1 LDNVKVPITQSS
13 KEDKMD
19 IIYKSI
25 SESNRSM
32 YLYYPPGPNR
42 TAFKRCSITVLRDGD
57 DEASVHKLLFE
68 TGLTRLAE
76 NDDVILS
83 FPNPL
88 NGRWNSDLSGED
100 VAAFNKFQD
109 AMIRP
114 DDRPFEFSPNGFPT
128 YESMMSTWHPMNDT
142 KYLIGIGS
150 GADLACTL
158 AANYPENIA
167 AVLCINPTIAELPT
181 NKATFAPMPVHLVNC
196 PDKIRDY
203 FIKANEAEPVEQGN
217 NISIYENKL
226 NPLQRVID
234 DRLNKELTPELL
246 ESVWNELF
254 KKVRR
259 TNTGAHGD
267 CEPRMDIKKAS
278 FEIYLDDDRLDGK
291 PHTWFTHVPS
301 GIKKDQTEK
310 VPLLVFFHGGSDNPA
325 EAAEMSKFHELGEKE
340 GFITVYPWGGNKTQW
355 NCNMDESEPDDVG
368 FAVALIKHMIA
379 NYPVDEGRVYLSG
392 FSNGAAHAQAVAMVH
407 PELIAGICHI
417 NSNWP
422 GRRIGPSD
430 INVEEM
436 KPFSI
441 ALEKKKKFDYRMPV
455 WYTYGSREASYPV
468 YRGCTQQHQYDFWKR
483 YNNIE
488 IAPTPERDNP
498 HPCGCGVPGHKYTL
512 LKPSKRHPHH
522 EYDVHSFYSM
532 DKEPLNL
539 YNYVLMRDKGH
550 EVAEMDPALG
560 WAYVKKFRRLPDG
573 GLEIIK

>member
-1 LDNVKVPITQSS
+1 
-13 KEDKMD
+13 
-19 IIYKSI
+19 
-25 SESNRSM
+25 
-32 YLYYPPGPNR
+32 
-42 TAFKRCSITVLRDGD
+42 
-57 DEASVHKLLFE
+57 
-68 TGLTRLAE
+68 
-76 NDDVILS
+76 
-83 FPNPL
+83 
-88 NGRWNSDLSGED
+88 
-100 VAAFNKFQD
+100 
-109 AMIRP
+109 
-114 DDRPFEFSPNGFPT
+114 
-128 YESMMSTWHPMNDT
+128 MNDT

-158 AANYPENIA
+158 AAYYPENIA
-167 AVLCINPTIAELPT
+167 AVLCINPTITELPT
-181 NKATFAPMPVHLVNC
+181 DKATYAPMPARLVNC

-203 FIKANEAEPVEQGN
+203 FIKANEAESVEQGN
-217 NISIYENKL
+217 NIGIYENKL

-234 DRLNKELTPELL
+234 DRAGKELTPELL
-246 ESVWNELF
+246 ESAWNELF

-267 CEPRMDIKKAS
+267 CEPRMDIKKAD

-340 GFITVYPWGGNKTQW
+340 CFITVYPWGGNKTQW
-355 NCNMDESEPDDVG
+355 NCNMDENEPDDVG
-368 FAVALIKHMIA
+368 FAVALIKYMIA

-422 GRRIGPSD
+422 GKRIGPSD
-430 INVEEM
+430 INIEEM

-468 YRGCTQQHQYDFWKR
+468 YLGCTQQHQYDFWKR

-488 IAPTPERDNP
+488 IAPTPDRDNP

-512 LKPSKRHPHH
+512 LKPSKRHPYH

-560 WAYVKKFRRLPDG
+560 WAYVKQFRRLPDG
-573 GLEIIK
+573 GLEIIR

>member
-1 LDNVKVPITQSS
+1 
-13 KEDKMD
+13 MD
-19 IIYKSI
+19 IIYKRI
-25 SESNRSM
+25 SEINRSM

-68 TGLTRLAE
+68 TGLARLAE

-83 FPNPL
+83 FPNPV
-88 NGRWNSDLSGED
+88 NGRWNADLSGED

-114 DDRPFEFSPNGFPT
+114 DDKPFEFSPNGFPT

-181 NKATFAPMPVHLVNC
+181 DKATFAPMPVHLVNC

-217 NISIYENKL
+217 NIRIYENKL

-340 GFITVYPWGGNKTQW
+340 GFITVYPWGVNKTQW

>member
-181 NKATFAPMPVHLVNC
+181 DKATFAPMPVHLVNC

-379 NYPVDEGRVYLSG
+379 NYPVDEGSVYLSG

>member
-1 LDNVKVPITQSS
+1 
-13 KEDKMD
+13 MD
-19 IIYKSI
+19 LIYKRI
-25 SESNRSM
+25 SEINRSM
-32 YLYYPPGPNR
+32 YLYYPQGPNR
-42 TAFKRCSITVLRDGD
+42 TAYKRCSITVLRDSD

-68 TGLTRLAE
+68 TGLAKLAE

-83 FPNPL
+83 FPNPV
-88 NGRWNSDLSGED
+88 NGCWNADLSGED
-100 VAAFNKFQD
+100 VSAFNKFQD

-114 DDRPFEFSPNGFPT
+114 DDKPFEFGPNGIPT

-150 GADLACTL
+150 GANLACTL

-167 AVLCINPTIAELPT
+167 AVLCINPTISDMPT
-181 NKATFAPMPVHLVNC
+181 GKAIFAPMPVHLVNC

-203 FIKANEAEPVEQGN
+203 FINANEAELAEQKDC
-217 NISIYENKL
+217 ISIYENKI

-234 DRLNKELTPELL
+234 DRLNKELTPALL
-246 ESVWNELF
+246 ESVWNGLF

-267 CEPRMDIKKAS
+267 CEPRMDIKKAN

-301 GIKKDQTEK
+301 GIKKGQKEK
-310 VPLLVFFHGGSDNPA
+310 VPLLIFFHGGSDNPA
-325 EAAEMSKFHELGEKE
+325 EAAEMSKFHELGQKE
-340 GFITVYPWGGNKTQW
+340 GFITVYPWGTNKTSW
-355 NCNMDESEPDDVG
+355 NCNMDENGPDDVG
-368 FAVALIKHMIA
+368 FAVALIKYMIA

-392 FSNGAAHAQAVAMVH
+392 FSNGAAQAQTVAMIY

-417 NSNWP
+417 DSNWP
-422 GRRIGPSD
+422 GRRTGPTEL
-430 INVEEM
+430 NLEELM
-436 KPFSI
+436 PFSL

-455 WYTYGSREASYPV
+455 WYTYGSREPSYPV

-488 IAPTPERDNP
+488 IVPTPERDNP
-498 HPCGCGVPGHKYTL
+498 HPCGCGVPGQKYTL

-522 EYDVHSFYSM
+522 EYDVHSFFSM

-560 WAYVKKFRRLPDG
+560 WAYVKQFRRLPDG
-573 GLEIIK
+573 RLEIIK